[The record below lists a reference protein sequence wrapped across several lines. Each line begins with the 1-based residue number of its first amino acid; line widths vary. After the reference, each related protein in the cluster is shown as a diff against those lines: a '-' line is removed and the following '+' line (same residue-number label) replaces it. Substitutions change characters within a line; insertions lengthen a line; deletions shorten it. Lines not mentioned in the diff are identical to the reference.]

1 MTTIAHLIAAA
12 HVHRTVIGG
21 DYGFT
26 IARKALFRITEQAGA
41 LPTALPADGV
51 LEAHT
56 ALRDGLDLKPKTFRE
71 EHNALRRLID
81 LPDACTLPADTA
93 LRIFQGEAT
102 LADALIA
109 VDAQR
114 DPERWKAHRSALVRF
129 IAKVS
134 PQTTGAD
141 VRANRKNVEAK
152 LDALSHQDF
161 GVARA
166 SFRTLKSQ
174 IRAAC
179 ALGDLQKRQCVRASM
194 LTGQWAEAVDAAKA
208 LRSKQSPTPQ
218 STKKA
223 IGGALSKVWPLLDY
237 AWRAGIDA
245 DAVNDTTIA
254 AMQVDLEVRQVAN
267 PLESAR
273 NAVYGWERLQA
284 LVPTWPRTEL
294 ARVYQNAATASPH
307 AIPYDQLPAELRA
320 AWEAYDARVFAP
332 AETDGLAQA
341 KTQLTAM
348 ANQEAGSSKRFSRR
362 FAPPQPAITDD
373 AGGRSRKSGRANFR
387 TIFLYAANAAIRE
400 FEMDPTQ
407 LNEIFVPDV
416 LDCVL
421 GERFH
426 RQEQRAAARGATPP
440 DEKNATLK
448 ATVTAFKAIAQDIG
462 QSPSTIDEIDTFYDL
477 VHPDFIGWGE
487 KNEKSVRRYKR
498 RCMGPSHKAMLTQF
512 DGDNGER
519 KLLAWF
525 ELPETLYERV
535 RRKLQ
540 AVGGNPRKL
549 SQRDFCDAIT
559 AAVAAITRSCPLRRE
574 NIGELRIAYAEEK
587 RLGANLAIPNQP
599 GKRGRIRLWGGEVKH
614 GTDDVAVFLTPYA
627 TEIVRFYLQAI
638 RPALAERLGA
648 DPLNPWLFPAYGMKH
663 RALETITHHFG
674 KRCWD
679 AGIKMDLHANRHLTA
694 KIVLD
699 RDVTAMPLIQQIL
712 GHKNLSTTEA
722 YYADIKQAMADI
734 EFQQRLDAAEA
745 DLRAD
750 LLARVRKV
758 S

>member
-12 HVHRTVIGG
+12 HVHRSAIGG
-21 DYGFT
+21 DHGFT

-41 LPTALPADGV
+41 LPTTVPADGA
-51 LEAHT
+51 LEAHA
-56 ALRDGLDLKPKTFRE
+56 ALRSSLDLKPKTVRE
-71 EHNALRRLID
+71 EHNALRRLLD
-81 LPDACTLPADTA
+81 LPETCALPADTA

-109 VDAQR
+109 VDAQAAP
-114 DPERWKAHRSALVRF
+114 DRWKAHRSALARF

-134 PQTTGAD
+134 AQTTGAD
-141 VRANRKNVEAK
+141 VRAGRRNVDAK
-152 LDALSHQDF
+152 LSALSHQDF
-161 GVARA
+161 GVAPA

-179 ALGDLQKRQCVRASM
+179 ALVDLHKRQRVSASM
-194 LTGQWAEAVDAAKA
+194 LTGRWAEAVGAANA
-208 LRSKQSPTPQ
+208 LKSKESRAPQ
-218 STKKA
+218 ALKNA
-223 IGGALSKVWPLLDY
+223 VGGALSKVWPLLDY
-237 AWRAGIDA
+237 AWRVGIDA
-245 DAVNDTTIA
+245 DAVDDTTVA
-254 AMQVDLEVRQVAN
+254 AMQANLEARQVAN
-267 PLESAR
+267 PLEVAR
-273 NAVYGWERLQA
+273 NTVYGWERLQSR
-284 LVPTWPRTEL
+284 VPTWPRTAL
-294 ARVYQNAATASPH
+294 ARVYQNPATATPH
-307 AIPYDQLPAELRA
+307 EISYDDLPAELRA

-332 AETDGLAQA
+332 ADSDGLAQA
-341 KTQLTAM
+341 KAQLAAM
-348 ANQEAGSSKRFSRR
+348 ATPEAGSSKRFSRR
-362 FAPPQPAITDD
+362 FPRAQSPTTDN
-373 AGGRSRKSGRANFR
+373 AESRSRKSGRADFR

-400 FEMDPTQ
+400 FEMEPTR
-407 LNEIFVPDV
+407 LEEIFVPDV

-421 GERFH
+421 GERFY
-426 RQEQRAAARGATPP
+426 RQEQRAAARDATPP
-440 DEKNATLK
+440 AEKNATLK
-448 ATVTAFKAIAQDIG
+448 GTVTTFKAIARDIG
-462 QSPSTIDEIDTFYDL
+462 QSPATIDEIDAFYDQT
-477 VHPDFIGWGE
+477 HPDFIGWGE
-487 KNEKSVRRYKR
+487 KDGKKFRRYKR
-498 RCMGPSHKAMLTQF
+498 RCMGPSHEAMLTQF
-512 DGDNGER
+512 DGDYGAR

-540 AVGGNPRKL
+540 LVGGDPRKL
-549 SQRDFCDAIT
+549 SQQDLCDAIT

-627 TEIVRFYLQAI
+627 TEIVRFYLRVI

-648 DPLNPWLFPAYGMKH
+648 DPRNPWLFPAYSMNH
-663 RALETITHHFG
+663 RALETITHHFAR
-674 KRCWD
+674 RCWD

-712 GHKNLSTTEA
+712 GHKYLSTTEA
-722 YYADIKQAMADI
+722 YYADIKQAMADM
-734 EFQQRLDAAEA
+734 EFQARLDAAEA
-745 DLRAD
+745 DIRAD
-750 LLARVRKV
+750 LFARVKKA